1 MIKKVYIC
9 SPLGGD
15 VRENL
20 EKAKRYTKYALLCG
34 TAPVVP
40 HFYALCLDDSNPKER
55 EIRIA
60 AALSL
65 LWFWDEMWLFG
76 DEVTEGMAA
85 EIQFCK
91 NLNVKIRKV
100 RENEINKVLG
110 GKRR

>member
-40 HFYALCLDDSNPKER
+40 HFYALCLNDAIPKER
-55 EIRIA
+55 EIGMA
-60 AALSL
+60 AGLSL
-65 LWFWDEMWLFG
+65 LWFCDEMWIFG
-76 DEVTEGMAA
+76 DEITEGMAA

-91 NLNVKIRKV
+91 NLNVKTRKIR
-100 RENEINKVLG
+100 ESEIKKVLG
-110 GKRR
+110 GKSV